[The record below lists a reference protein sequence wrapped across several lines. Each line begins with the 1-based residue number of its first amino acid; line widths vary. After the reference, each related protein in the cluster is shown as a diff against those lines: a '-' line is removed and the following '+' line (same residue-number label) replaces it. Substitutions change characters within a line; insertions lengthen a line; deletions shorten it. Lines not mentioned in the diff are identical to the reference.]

1 MKNNWLLFILIP
13 MILAIGLSVDGGITG
28 KSITTA
34 DNWNRWD
41 VSDVEVQT
49 FTFTTSASSEIVY
62 ASSDRIDGQ
71 LLYVETTFIASKV
84 NAPTSVL
91 LAVENWR
98 NHSLIGGTRD
108 VVNQLIAGAT
118 EIPFVSGPINIRL
131 QAIHNTSGAS
141 GTIDVYTKKAAR

>member
-13 MILAIGLSVDGGITG
+13 MILAIGLSVYGGITG
-28 KSITTA
+28 KSITTV
-34 DNWNRWD
+34 DNWYRWD

-71 LLYVETTFIASKV
+71 LLYVETTFNDSIYM
-84 NAPTSVL
+84 PTTVL

-141 GTIDVYTKKAAR
+141 GTIDVYSKKAAR